1 MLLAQGL
8 PAGSGPAV
16 GSGHTFA
23 SAGAGADIDRDV
35 HAIPTHPLG
44 IKPLGNQ
51 YLASGPTARQS
62 LGPLAILPDE
72 LILHLAEYFD
82 ARSLRGLAST
92 CRFLFGF
99 GQLDDLWKSL
109 FLE

>member
-8 PAGSGPAV
+8 PAGSDPAI
-16 GSGHTFA
+16 GSGHTFV
-23 SAGAGADIDRDV
+23 SAGADIDLDV

-62 LGPLAILPDE
+62 LGSLAILPDE

-82 ARSLRGLAST
+82 ANSLMGLAST